1 MTDIVKKIGKK
12 VLSIITL
19 VPSILPPVVLGKLI
33 YYTAERK
40 ARALN
45 PKEGLKFLFELDRNL
60 YPLQGALAVDY
71 DNGLHT
77 KHRHTKCHGFFV

>member
-1 MTDIVKKIGKK
+1 LTHITRKIERK
-12 VLSIITL
+12 VLGIFTL
-19 VPSILPPVVLGKLI
+19 ISSLFPRRVLGKLI

-45 PKEGLKFLFELDRNL
+45 SKEGLRFLFEFDRNL
-60 YPLQGALAVDY
+60 YFLQGVLAVDY